1 MHNHGGGDRH
11 AFAFSLYDSNVTCI
25 SKLSAPITS
34 WSASRRSRF
43 SQGIMGSSI
52 PLAETQLAADDLM
65 ITKLPLVPCYRRWK
79 ARERQTAPYDK

>member
-1 MHNHGGGDRH
+1 
-11 AFAFSLYDSNVTCI
+11 
-25 SKLSAPITS
+25 
-34 WSASRRSRF
+34 
-43 SQGIMGSSI
+43 MGSSI